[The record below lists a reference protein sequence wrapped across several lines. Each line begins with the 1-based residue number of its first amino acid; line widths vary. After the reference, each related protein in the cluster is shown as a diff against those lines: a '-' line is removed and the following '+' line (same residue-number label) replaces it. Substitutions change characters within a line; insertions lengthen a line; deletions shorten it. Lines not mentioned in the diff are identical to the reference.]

1 MGVMNNEWLGLAGK
15 VVAVTGGGSGIG
27 AQVVLDLAAAG
38 ATPVA
43 LDLNDEGA
51 AAVAAR
57 ARDEFG
63 VDASAQR
70 LDVTDEDSVARA
82 FSDLGERYGRLDGLV
97 NAAGLLRAGGLA
109 ELSAKDW
116 DLTLRVD
123 LTGCFLTA
131 QAAARLMEAGA
142 SVVHVSSIAGSNPQP
157 FSGAYSPSKA
167 GLTMLSRQL
176 AFEWGPLGVRSNVVS
191 PGLVRTPMSE
201 PFYQAPGVLEAR
213 ENAVPLRRI
222 ATPGDMADVT
232 LFLLSGRSSYV
243 TGQEIVVDGGFGT
256 SLMSFVP
263 RPGFSD

>member
-1 MGVMNNEWLGLAGK
+1 MNNEWLGLAGK

-27 AQVVLDLAAAG
+27 AHVVLDLAAAG

-43 LDLNDEGA
+43 LDLNEEGA
-51 AAVAAR
+51 AGVAAR

-63 VDASAQR
+63 VDATASP
-70 LDVTDEDSVARA
+70 LDVTDEDSVATA
-82 FSDLGERYGRLDGLV
+82 FAAVGERYGRLDGLV

-109 ELSAKDW
+109 ELSVKDW

-131 QAAARLMEAGA
+131 RAAARLMGPGA
-142 SVVHVSSIAGSNPQP
+142 SVVHISSIAGSNPQP

-201 PFYQAPGVLEAR
+201 PFYQAPGVLAAR

-263 RPGFSD
+263 RPGFSG